1 MRVGLWLCVILCA
14 GFAPAHAQ
22 STGAAAETGAPA
34 NPSDAAVTVELN
46 KLEPAANACR
56 AYFVVGNQL
65 PDPLKELQLDV
76 YIFDPKGV
84 IAHRVGLAFT
94 DVRPNRTKVVLFDLA
109 DLTCGDIGRL
119 LVNEVLACST
129 AKGPVDHCADRV
141 AVNTK
146 TAARFEY

>member
-1 MRVGLWLCVILCA
+1 MRVDLCWISALLLVCCA
-14 GFAPAHAQ
+14 PVYAQ
-22 STGAAAETGAPA
+22 STGGASAGAAT
-34 NPSDAAVTVELN
+34 NPSNPAVTVELN
-46 KLEPAANACR
+46 KLETADKACR

-84 IAHRVGLAFT
+84 IAHRVGLSFT

-109 DLTCGDIGRL
+109 DLACGDIGRL
-119 LVNEVLACST
+119 LVNEVLACSS
-129 AKGPVDHCADRV
+129 AKGPVDHCADRL
-141 AVNTK
+141 AVTTK